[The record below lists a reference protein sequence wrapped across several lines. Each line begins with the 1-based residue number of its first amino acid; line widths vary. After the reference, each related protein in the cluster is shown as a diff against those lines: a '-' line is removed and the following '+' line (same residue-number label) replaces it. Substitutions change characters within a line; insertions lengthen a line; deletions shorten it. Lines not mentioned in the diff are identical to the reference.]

1 MMDTLNW
8 YYGIVGKR
16 DGYRYSDYGIN
27 NYENFI
33 EETLNSIKNQSYQ
46 DFEIIIVDDFS
57 TDNSLNIIT
66 SLENPLQ
73 NYYIFFKHTNIN

>member
-1 MMDTLNW
+1 MTKLSFVVTS
-8 YYGIVGKR
+8 Y
-16 DGYRYSDYGIN
+16 

-57 TDNSLNIIT
+57 TDNSLNIINDFILRN
-66 SLENPLQ
+66 SDL
-73 NYYIFFKHTNIN
+73 NIK